1 MAALLERGVL
11 AGADG
16 TFDAAT
22 SSRDRLSSAGWD
34 CDYRLTDTGRA
45 WLDDFGVTIPAGRR
59 PAVRYCVDWS
69 EQRHHLAGAL
79 GAAMLAR
86 LVDLDWVRRS
96 STSRAVHVTSDG
108 RLGLA
113 DTLNVEVA

>member
-1 MAALLERGVL
+1 
-11 AGADG
+11 
-16 TFDAAT
+16 
-22 SSRDRLSSAGWD
+22 
-34 CDYRLTDTGRA
+34 
-45 WLDDFGVTIPAGRR
+45 
-59 PAVRYCVDWS
+59 
-69 EQRHHLAGAL
+69 
-79 GAAMLAR
+79 MLAR